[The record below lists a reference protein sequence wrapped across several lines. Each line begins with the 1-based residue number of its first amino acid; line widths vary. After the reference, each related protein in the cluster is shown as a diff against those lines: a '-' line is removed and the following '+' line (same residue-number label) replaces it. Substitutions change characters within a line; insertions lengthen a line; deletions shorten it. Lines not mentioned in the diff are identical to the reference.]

1 MASRGEIA
9 VNLKFE
15 EIQGISTSSVHAEF
29 KSTICGR
36 LCEPSNWKTNR
47 AAVLARSSSAD
58 ANVLTCVDSLL
69 DDFGKDLS
77 EKLALEASQI
87 IEELT
92 AKHNKELDDIKQQWC
107 IAEQKVSLA
116 EVDLCVCRLKRDE
129 MLDVDEICRR
139 DTGFTVEERRKVD
152 KLIQKATELHSGRID
167 GSFKIY
173 RKEFW
178 PMPAPFKGDG
188 DLSKTQLKVK
198 AALLRDVTLHLG
210 VGTKVG
216 AKYLKYHRDELAE
229 AAVLAKFHPKLITFS
244 PEDTDAIILDCGLTG
259 RGWEGMN
266 ANVKALGGHVPFA
279 PRNQVER
286 IRRTDEVKC
295 SKQLEISLL
304 DKNGMPCRAAAMVQ
318 CNGELVAS
326 VFDEAAAKGL
336 LIPGFKL
343 RSDPDAD
350 VRHIKLSQDKG
361 GDVVK
366 FTLQP
371 IGVVKN
377 QSVTWARLNALYGP
391 WHKQQKKNPADNLE
405 NWRTV
410 LALVDNY
417 FDLES
422 MSIVKVGEDPHCRHA
437 LVPKASLP
445 SSGLLTF
452 VDASQADVSALEK
465 HRSGERAGSPKEM
478 ELLRASAVP
487 ESAVLVV
494 RGGKYVGLRIE
505 LAADEDH
512 LYVSFRAPT
521 NVIEGSAVVLR
532 LKVFLSMDLLAQA
545 VAVGCSNQSGCV
557 CLWCDE
563 GPKDFKKTTQ
573 SPDSVLTLR
582 TCASQAK
589 NLAVYEAQTGKK
601 KAVCGVTHAS
611 LFPALPFSQYILPVL
626 HLSLGAG
633 NALSAFVTNE
643 LERLDCQDPVAVAE
657 ALQLRECIAELSA
670 DAEELLGSLQQKIE
684 DALRDGCTEAV
695 ALGGGGGGGGAAE
708 VEADEEGGGEPVGV
722 AQARCEHA
730 IEIAGS
736 CALQLR
742 EKAAATRLGD
752 PGRAVRSRGARQ
764 IARDEVA
771 ATELEKEADDL
782 DESAENALAA
792 AIALDESKAEFD
804 ALSVTSGNSGVLT
817 KIYVDLLAEYSI
829 HKEVYWNGQ
838 LVGPHLWRWFEHHEA
853 IFDSFK
859 IKAVELGYEASGLD
873 AIFDAAAPALV
884 ALAAIVPL
892 MLAARLLTD
901 EELDILETNCA
912 ALGATWRLHFAVA
925 NGAAHTPK
933 VHLIERHVVAYARLH
948 GTLGMLGEE
957 AVEALHPWW
966 TAAARLCQAM
976 RDPIARILATKR
988 CVEAKQRC
996 KVIVR
1001 EQKTRQSKKARM
1013 QTA

>member
-1 MASRGEIA
+1 
-9 VNLKFE
+9 
-15 EIQGISTSSVHAEF
+15 
-29 KSTICGR
+29 
-36 LCEPSNWKTNR
+36 
-47 AAVLARSSSAD
+47 
-58 ANVLTCVDSLL
+58 
-69 DDFGKDLS
+69 
-77 EKLALEASQI
+77 
-87 IEELT
+87 
-92 AKHNKELDDIKQQWC
+92 
-107 IAEQKVSLA
+107 
-116 EVDLCVCRLKRDE
+116 
-129 MLDVDEICRR
+129 
-139 DTGFTVEERRKVD
+139 
-152 KLIQKATELHSGRID
+152 
-167 GSFKIY
+167 
-173 RKEFW
+173 
-178 PMPAPFKGDG
+178 
-188 DLSKTQLKVK
+188 
-198 AALLRDVTLHLG
+198 
-210 VGTKVG
+210 
-216 AKYLKYHRDELAE
+216 
-229 AAVLAKFHPKLITFS
+229 
-244 PEDTDAIILDCGLTG
+244 
-259 RGWEGMN
+259 
-266 ANVKALGGHVPFA
+266 
-279 PRNQVER
+279 
-286 IRRTDEVKC
+286 
-295 SKQLEISLL
+295 
-304 DKNGMPCRAAAMVQ
+304 
-318 CNGELVAS
+318 
-326 VFDEAAAKGL
+326 
-336 LIPGFKL
+336 
-343 RSDPDAD
+343 
-350 VRHIKLSQDKG
+350 
-361 GDVVK
+361 
-366 FTLQP
+366 
-371 IGVVKN
+371 
-377 QSVTWARLNALYGP
+377 
-391 WHKQQKKNPADNLE
+391 
-405 NWRTV
+405 
-410 LALVDNY
+410 
-417 FDLES
+417 
-422 MSIVKVGEDPHCRHA
+422 
-437 LVPKASLP
+437 
-445 SSGLLTF
+445 
-452 VDASQADVSALEK
+452 
-465 HRSGERAGSPKEM
+465 
-478 ELLRASAVP
+478 
-487 ESAVLVV
+487 
-494 RGGKYVGLRIE
+494 
-505 LAADEDH
+505 
-512 LYVSFRAPT
+512 
-521 NVIEGSAVVLR
+521 
-532 LKVFLSMDLLAQA
+532 
-545 VAVGCSNQSGCV
+545 
-557 CLWCDE
+557 
-563 GPKDFKKTTQ
+563 
-573 SPDSVLTLR
+573 
-582 TCASQAK
+582 
-589 NLAVYEAQTGKK
+589 
-601 KAVCGVTHAS
+601 
-611 LFPALPFSQYILPVL
+611 
-626 HLSLGAG
+626 
-633 NALSAFVTNE
+633 VTNE

-859 IKAVELGYEASGLD
+859 MKAVELGYEASGLD